1 MKKCITYQTEPKH
14 VVIIM
19 QEMRQPLFIPSDDGK
34 NPMPGL
40 RGGGGL

>member
-1 MKKCITYQTEPKH
+1 MKRCITYQTEPKH
-14 VVIIM
+14 VVIM
-19 QEMRQPLFIPSDDGK
+19 NARNAATAFIPSDDGK